1 MTATDS
7 TINEYIPIGIILVLI
22 TVLVV
27 NTIGSI
33 QELKEYWSTR
43 EETQKAEEKAG
54 PVMSVEESQNAIMK
68 DFEMRF
74 MPTLPLNSPSWRPVE
89 QDPIDFN
96 KWQWDNY
103 PKLGLDLWILHQG

>member
-1 MTATDS
+1 
-7 TINEYIPIGIILVLI
+7 
-22 TVLVV
+22 
-27 NTIGSI
+27 
-33 QELKEYWSTR
+33 
-43 EETQKAEEKAG
+43 
-54 PVMSVEESQNAIMK
+54 MSVEESQNAIMK

-103 PKLGLDLWILHQG
+103 PKLGLGPLDSPSRLKQRLKITNDDENISKVDEESSEKRMDH